1 MYINIDVERVKLRM
15 SLDELADKIG
25 VQRKSIYTWQKNGK
39 FPATVLIT
47 MADFFGCSVDY
58 LLGRTENRAVNAN

>member
-1 MYINIDVERVKLRM
+1 MYINIDVERVKRRM

-39 FPATVLIT
+39 IPATVLID

-58 LLGRTENRAVNAN
+58 LLGRTENRNVNAN

>member
-25 VQRKSIYTWQKNGK
+25 VQRKSIYIWQKNGK
-39 FPATVLIT
+39 IPATVLIT
-47 MADFFGCSVDY
+47 MADFFGCSIDY
-58 LLGRTENRAVNAN
+58 LLGRTENRTVN

>member
-39 FPATVLIT
+39 IHETVLIA
-47 MADFFGCSVDY
+47 MADFFGCSIDY
-58 LLGRTENRAVNAN
+58 LLGRTENRTVNSN